1 MKKTYSLIVSLFAS
15 AIVFSQGTV
24 TGTVI
29 DGNTGG
35 PLSGASIVVQG
46 TQKGTSSD
54 FDGNF
59 SIAVSGNSGT
69 LVVSYIGFVT
79 KTVKFTSTG
88 SIGKI
93 SLTPDAEELE
103 GVVVVGTGVIDL
115 AKERETPVAVSTIT
129 AKEIQLK
136 VGNTEFPEI
145 LNTTPSVYATKQ
157 GGGYGDSRINLRGF
171 NQNNTAVIING
182 QPVNDMENG
191 WVYWSNWQGLS
202 DIASGVQVQ
211 RGLGSS
217 KLAVPSVGGT
227 LTIVTK
233 STEMEEGGFVKVS
246 AGNDSYFKTVV
257 GYNTGTN
264 EKGWSSSILLSRWSG
279 DGYVDATEGEGY
291 TYLFSL
297 GYQPSDKHAFN
308 FTFTG
313 AAQWHHQRDFEISIR
328 DYLNYGGDDFRK
340 FNADWGT
347 LDGKTYNFR
356 RNFYNKP
363 IGTLNWDWNINDKL
377 SLSSS
382 FYGSWGRGGG
392 TGSRGRNFGIN
403 PFRKDLTEALAD
415 EDLPYRKSDGTID
428 FDAVV
433 ANNRAGDKYTAEDS
447 PYGGLVLGSNGYDEN
462 GVNSNIAIRRA
473 SMNSHNWYGA
483 ISNLKWEL
491 NDEWTLG
498 GGVDLRSYK
507 GFHYRVLN
515 DLLGLDGY
523 ASTGN
528 QNLTDALIITETI
541 KASPFNDT
549 GLNSAK
555 INYYNIGKVNWFG
568 FNGIAEYNNQSI
580 LSAVIQMGVSNQ
592 SYQRIDYFA
601 QPNNVESDKDFKVG
615 GYIKGGANYNIDDN
629 HNVFFNAGYIER
641 QPLFDAIFPNFA
653 NTVNQD
659 AENEKITSFELGY
672 GYRSNFLNANINL
685 YNTVWGNRFISQSVR
700 GVQGLDNGTAN
711 FAGIKQVHSGLELD
725 FDMHPVDG
733 LRIDGMMS
741 MGNWVFK
748 DNVTSSIFDSNQ
760 NLVDTATLYVD
771 DTKVGDAAQFAASLE
786 AAYEITENLGIDLT
800 WRHAGN
806 LYSDFAFQLDT
817 RNWANDAQF
826 LTPNNRGALKLPS
839 YNLFD
844 LGLDYN
850 WDFSNSNLFIRLN
863 VNNVFD
869 TEYISEASSSIYVGD
884 ENPASDAPVSTWKGI
899 DTRNLVWFGFGRTW
913 NLSLSYN
920 F

>member
-1 MKKTYSLIVSLFAS
+1 MKKLYSLIVALFVS
-15 AIVFSQGTV
+15 TIMFSQGTV
-24 TGTVI
+24 TGTVM
-29 DGNTGG
+29 DGDMGT
-35 PLSGASIVVQG
+35 PLPGASVVLQG
-46 TQKGTSSD
+46 TQNGTSTD
-54 FDGNF
+54 FDGKF
-59 SIAVSGNSGT
+59 TIEVSEDSGT
-69 LVVSYIGFVT
+69 LVVSYIGFVERRIS
-79 KTVKFTSTG
+79 FSTYGDIG
-88 SIGKI
+88 SIT
-93 SLTPDAEELE
+93 LNPDAEELE

-202 DIASGVQVQ
+202 DIASGMQVQ

-233 STEMEEGGFVKVS
+233 STEKEEGGFAKIS

-264 EKGWSSSILLSRWSG
+264 EKGWSSSILLGRWSG

-297 GYQPSDKHAFN
+297 GYMPSDKHAFN

-313 AAQWHHQRDFEISIR
+313 AAQWHNQRDFELSIR
-328 DYLNYGGDDFRK
+328 DHLNYGGDDFRK
-340 FNADWGT
+340 FNGDWGM
-347 LDGKTYNFR
+347 LNGETYTFR

-363 IGTLNWDWNINDKL
+363 IGTLNWDWNIDDKL
-377 SLSSS
+377 SLSTSI
-382 FYGSWGRGGG
+382 YGSWGRGGG
-392 TGSRGRNFGIN
+392 TGPRGRNFSIN
-403 PFRKDLTEALAD
+403 PFRKDLTEGITDGLT
-415 EDLPYRKSDGTID
+415 YRNADGTID

-433 ANNRAGDKYTAEDS
+433 ANNRAGDAYTVEG
-447 PYGGLVLGSNGYDEN
+447 PYEGAILGSNGFSDN

-523 ASTGN
+523 VSTGN
-528 QNLTDALIITETI
+528 ENITEGLIIRETI
-541 KASPFNDT
+541 KASPFNNT
-549 GLNSAK
+549 GLTDNK
-555 INYYNIGKVNWFG
+555 IDYYNVGKVNWFG
-568 FNGIAEYNNQSI
+568 FNGITEYNNRNN
-580 LSAVIQMGVSNQ
+580 LSAVLQIGVSNQ
-592 SYQRIDYFA
+592 TYQRIDYFN
-601 QPNNVESDKDFKVG
+601 QPNEDAESDKDSKVG
-615 GYIKGGANYNIDDN
+615 GYIKGGANYNIDDS

-653 NTVNQD
+653 NAINED
-659 AENEKITSFELGY
+659 AENEQITSFELGY
-672 GYRSNFLNANINL
+672 GYRSSFLNANINL
-685 YNTVWGNRFISQSVR
+685 YNTTWDNRFISESIR

-711 FAGIKQVHSGLELD
+711 FAGVKQVHSGLELD
-725 FDMHPVDG
+725 FNMRPVDR
-733 LRIDGMMS
+733 LRLDGMMS
-741 MGNWVFK
+741 IGNWQFK
-748 DNVTSSIFDSNQ
+748 DNVTASVFDGDQ

-771 DTKVGDAAQFAASLE
+771 GTKVGDAAQFTASLE
-786 AAYEITENLGIDLT
+786 ADYEIIENLGVDVT
-800 WRHAGN
+800 WRHAAN
-806 LYSDFAFQLDT
+806 LYSDFTFQLDT

-826 LTPNNRGALKLPS
+826 LAPNNRGALKLPS

-844 LGLDYN
+844 LGLDYQF
-850 WDFSNSNLFIRLN
+850 DFEKSNIFIRLN
-863 VNNVFD
+863 VNNIFD

-884 ENPASDAPVSTWKGI
+884 EGPASDAPVSTYKGI
-899 DTRNLVWFGFGRTW
+899 DDRNLVWFGFGRTW